1 MLKTIYL
8 SLFLCSVISTA
19 FCQATHRDSLNKAAK
34 ADAKTFR
41 LDDAIWKK
49 YKRKLP
55 STSDH
60 FKPTEANQKNSA
72 RLTDSVY
79 VKAFRQAA
87 FKKNKQRRT
96 PWHYVWIGGSIA
108 GGVFVALAAT
118 IIISFSE

>member
-8 SLFLCSVISTA
+8 SLFLCTVISTA
-19 FCQATHRDSLNKAAK
+19 FCQATHRDSLTKAAK

-60 FKPTEANQKNSA
+60 FKPTEANQKN
-72 RLTDSVY
+72 RELLTDSVY
-79 VKAFRQAA
+79 VKAYRQAT
-87 FKKNKQRRT
+87 FNKNKHRRT
-96 PWHYVWIGGSIA
+96 PWHYVLVGGSIA
-108 GGVFVALAAT
+108 GGLFVAFGVT
-118 IIISFSE
+118 IIILFAE